1 MLHRTASPLSVIG
14 STCTVKPGVKQS
26 RHDGQGPPTQTPPYY
41 TSPPLPFPRVL
52 GCHILVQAN
61 PSGRSHCRTCEHL
74 LNYLTWRYMS
84 NSVQWDDCIVCPV
97 SLSSPLGLKSE
108 WQLRVCWGR
117 RPWHWVWHALRTQAV
132 PFCSFATVCD
142 VWTLMGH
149 GCMAEVS
156 STLTSLIFEPKQDC
170 IREECM
176 IFINLISHVN
186 LTCLSQMY
194 VRKISGISRG
204 REAEFYIFKEY

>member
-26 RHDGQGPPTQTPPYY
+26 RHNGQGPPTQTPPYY

-52 GCHILVQAN
+52 GCHILVQAKWQVTLQ
-61 PSGRSHCRTCEHL
+61 SLWAFIELSDLALHVKFSSMGRLYHVSCE
-74 LNYLTWRYMS
+74 S
-84 NSVQWDDCIVCPV
+84 FK
-97 SLSSPLGLKSE
+97 PLGLKSE

-117 RPWHWVWHALRTQAV
+117 RPWHWVWHALRTQAA

-156 STLTSLIFEPKQDC
+156 STLTSLIFEPEQDC

-194 VRKISGISRG
+194 VRKISGIPRG
-204 REAEFYIFKEY
+204 REAELYIFKEP